1 MAKTGLEII
10 KALDTTAGEIAEI
23 ISKGHPPFEEGGSV
37 ACDLVTCEQCW
48 LAWLT
53 TGKPPIPPRS
63 KTTSQPWDGAERLC
77 SSYTESRTDDGGGYF
92 LCSFEGGDRISES

>member
-23 ISKGHPPFEEGGSV
+23 ISKSHPPFENGGAV
-37 ACDLVTCEQCW
+37 VCDLVTCEQCW

-53 TGKPPIPPRS
+53 TGKPPIPT
-63 KTTSQPWDGAERLC
+63 KK
-77 SSYTESRTDDGGGYF
+77 
-92 LCSFEGGDRISES
+92 

>member
-23 ISKGHPPFEEGGSV
+23 ISKGHPPFENGGAV
-37 ACDLVTCEQCW
+37 VCDLVT
-48 LAWLT
+48 
-53 TGKPPIPPRS
+53 
-63 KTTSQPWDGAERLC
+63 
-77 SSYTESRTDDGGGYF
+77 TESRTDDGGGYF

>member
-10 KALDTTAGEIAEI
+10 KAPDTTAGEIAAI
-23 ISKGHPPFEEGGSV
+23 IGKGHPPFEDGGQV

-53 TGKPPIPPRS
+53 TGKPPIP
-63 KTTSQPWDGAERLC
+63 KK
-77 SSYTESRTDDGGGYF
+77 
-92 LCSFEGGDRISES
+92 